1 LKTFFIRCKKLFK
14 EEIVLTLIPKSL
26 KTQLYKGIRVS
37 LASQHVSRMT
47 AMHSR
52 AKRTGEAKQ
61 QNRDQLKLTHN
72 KARQAAITNEILEIV
87 GGAEALNG

>member
-1 LKTFFIRCKKLFK
+1 
-14 EEIVLTLIPKSL
+14 
-26 KTQLYKGIRVS
+26 
-37 LASQHVSRMT
+37 MT

-72 KARQAAITNEILEIV
+72 KARQAAITNEILKLLV
-87 GGAEALNG
+87 VQKC